1 MKKQKIKYTDEPIG
15 RLRIVKDTLP
25 SPEELMLSEEKQR
38 ITLELTKSSLDSFK
52 KFAQKNNASY
62 QVMIRRLVDFYA
74 GSEFKISKI
83 SKFANA

>member
-1 MKKQKIKYTDEPIG
+1 MKIKYTNEPISS
-15 RLRIVKDTLP
+15 RPTKDIFP

-38 ITLELTKSSLDSFK
+38 VTLELTKSSLDSFK

-74 GSEFKISKI
+74 GSEFKNSKL
-83 SKFANA
+83 SQFTNA